1 MVIEKIP
8 EAERKAVTAISEQMA
23 AEGFRVMA
31 LAGGTVKTPDIQKL
45 PELNLLGLV
54 GMIDPLRPEA
64 KDAVKR
70 CQQAGIE
77 VFMVTGD
84 HPSTALAIA
93 KELGIAESK
102 EQIITGAELKEME
115 GLSKQEFAVR
125 LKDKKVFARV
135 APLQKRDIIEA
146 MKSLGHF
153 VAVTGDGANDAPALK
168 SAHIGI
174 AMGAG
179 TDLAKEAS
187 SIIVADNNF
196 ASIAAG
202 VEEGRYTFDNLR
214 KIIYLLISTGAAEL
228 LVIGMAIIISVP
240 LPFLAVQLLWLNLV
254 TNGIQDIA
262 LAFEK
267 GENTA
272 MQKPPRKPD
281 ESIFDKLMNSQ
292 IIVSALFIAGILF
305 TVWWHLIYNLN
316 YEEGHARSVVMM
328 LMVLM
333 QNFHVL
339 NCRSETKSLFKMPL
353 KNNYVL
359 LAGMLLAQGVHILAT
374 YSPLGATLHMEPITF
389 SEWLKLLPTAGI
401 ILLVMEI
408 FKWYWNRKRLTVEG

>member
-1 MVIEKIP
+1 MENLSKK
-8 EAERKAVTAISEQMA
+8 EYAER
-23 AEGFRVMA
+23 
-31 LAGGTVKTPDIQKL
+31 
-45 PELNLLGLV
+45 
-54 GMIDPLRPEA
+54 
-64 KDAVKR
+64 
-70 CQQAGIE
+70 
-77 VFMVTGD
+77 
-84 HPSTALAIA
+84 
-93 KELGIAESK
+93 
-102 EQIITGAELKEME
+102 
-115 GLSKQEFAVR
+115 LS
-125 LKDKKVFARV
+125 DKKVFARV
-135 APLQKRDIIEA
+135 APLQKRDIVEA

-202 VEEGRYTFDNLR
+202 VEEGRHTFDNLR

-228 LVIGMAIIISVP
+228 IVIGLAIVISIP

-267 GENTA
+267 GDASA
-272 MQKPPRKPD
+272 MKKPPRKPD

-292 IIVSALFIAGILF
+292 IIVSGLFIAGILF
-305 TVWWHLIYNLN
+305 ALWWHLIYNLN
-316 YEEGHARSVVMM
+316 YNEVHARSVVMM
-328 LMVLM
+328 LMVLL

-359 LAGMLLAQGVHILAT
+359 LVGILLAQGVHILAT
-374 YSPLGATLHMEPITF
+374 YSPLGTTLKLEPITLT
-389 SEWLKLLPTAGI
+389 EWLILLPTAAI
-401 ILLVMEI
+401 ILGVMEI
-408 FKWYWNRKRLTVEG
+408 FKLIWNRNQQKN

>member
-1 MVIEKIP
+1 MIEKIP
-8 EAERKAVTAISEQMA
+8 EAGRKAINVISEQMA

-31 LAGGTVKTPDIQKL
+31 LAGGTVETADSNNL

-64 KDAVKR
+64 KEAVKL

-93 KELGIAESK
+93 KELGIADSQD
-102 EQIITGAELKEME
+102 QIITGAELQEMKN
-115 GLSKQEFAVR
+115 LSKREYAGR
-125 LKDKKVFARV
+125 LNDKKVFARV
-135 APLQKRDIIEA
+135 APLQKRDIVEA

-202 VEEGRYTFDNLR
+202 VEEGRHTFDNLR

-228 LVIGMAIIISVP
+228 IVIGLAIVISIP

-267 GENTA
+267 GDASA
-272 MQKPPRKPD
+272 MKKPPRKPD

-292 IIVSALFIAGILF
+292 IIVSGLFIAGILF
-305 TVWWHLIYNLN
+305 AVWWHLIYNLN
-316 YEEGHARSVVMM
+316 YNEVHARSVVMM
-328 LMVLM
+328 LMVVL

-359 LAGMLLAQGVHILAT
+359 LVGILLAQGVHILAT
-374 YSPLGATLHMEPITF
+374 YSPLGATLQLEPITLT
-389 SEWLKLLPTAGI
+389 EWLILIPTAAI
-401 ILLVMEI
+401 ILGVMEI
-408 FKWYWNRKRLTVEG
+408 FKLIWNRNQQKN